1 MSPVYDFSRR
11 DFLRCGGAGAVLALT
26 GTAFEA
32 RAAPTL
38 KVGFALVSP
47 AAEAGWTKQHI
58 LGVNAIKQA
67 LGDAV
72 EISIVDNVFQPQD
85 AERIFRGFAAA
96 GHKLVYGTSIS
107 MAKQYAA
114 SGSANAAFT
123 AYSLA

>member
-85 AERIFRGFAAA
+85 AERVFRGFAAA
-96 GHKLVYGTSIS
+96 GHKLVYGTSFS
-107 MAKQYAA
+107 HGPA
-114 SGSANAAFT
+114 T
-123 AYSLA
+123 ARVAPQFPG